1 MCCDLAGVLLLL
13 PGPCHQ
19 GEEEGAGGVGQ
30 VDLLPHDHDDNDN
43 DVVLRLADERELAC
57 RRTAAALLLTSLEDA
72 LLRSGS
78 TFVILTITVIKSTM
92 MTRKGGDRQLADLA
106 GPKENHSSSPQ
117 VKLQSCLSIPSAGD
131 RILILN
137 GRGGQSNNQET
148 VTVWSV

>member
-117 VKLQSCLSIPSAGD
+117 VKLQPCL
-131 RILILN
+131 N
-137 GRGGQSNNQET
+137 
-148 VTVWSV
+148 

>member
-1 MCCDLAGVLLLL
+1 MCCGRAGVLLLL

-30 VDLLPHDHDDNDN
+30 VDLLPHDHDDDDN
-43 DVVLRLADERELAC
+43 DVDLRLADERELAC
-57 RRTAAALLLTSLEDA
+57 RRTAAALLLTSL
-72 LLRSGS
+72 RSDS

-117 VKLQSCLSIPSAGD
+117 VKLQPCLS
-131 RILILN
+131 
-137 GRGGQSNNQET
+137 
-148 VTVWSV
+148 

>member
-1 MCCDLAGVLLLL
+1 MCCGRAGVLLLL

-19 GEEEGAGGVGQ
+19 GKEEGAGGVGQ
-30 VDLLPHDHDDNDN
+30 VDLHPHDHDDNDN

-57 RRTAAALLLTSLEDA
+57 RRTAAALLLTS
-72 LLRSGS
+72 LRSGS

-117 VKLQSCLSIPSAGD
+117 VKLQPCLS
-131 RILILN
+131 
-137 GRGGQSNNQET
+137 
-148 VTVWSV
+148 